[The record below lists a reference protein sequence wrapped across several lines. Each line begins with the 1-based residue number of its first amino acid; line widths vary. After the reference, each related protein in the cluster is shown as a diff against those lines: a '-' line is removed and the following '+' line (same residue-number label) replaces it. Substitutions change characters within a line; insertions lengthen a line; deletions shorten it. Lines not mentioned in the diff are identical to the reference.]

1 MRRTSPAVL
10 VIATVLGAGAG
21 FLLDQLLTATGSAT
35 FTPMVS
41 LPILLAL
48 LGALALALAIPV
60 RRATRGRSR
69 APLDPFR
76 AVRVAM
82 LAKAASVVGAVIG
95 GVGIG
100 LLVFLLTR
108 PVIPSVGSMGTIIAT
123 IVACVALVA
132 AALIAENL
140 CTIRKDDDDDQP
152 GSGAA
157 GGGTVAH

>member
-1 MRRTSPAVL
+1 MTRTSPAVL

-21 FLLDQLLTATGSAT
+21 FLLDQLLTSTGNAT

-48 LGALALALAIPV
+48 LGVLVIALAIPI
-60 RRATRGRSR
+60 RRATRGRAA

-82 LAKAASVVGAVIG
+82 LAKAASVVGAAVG
-95 GVGIG
+95 GIGIG
-100 LLVFLLTR
+100 LLLFLLTR
-108 PVIPSVGSMGTIIAT
+108 PVIPSLGSMGTIIAT
-123 IVACVALVA
+123 IVACAVLVA

-140 CTIRKDDDDDQP
+140 CTIRKDDDDDHP
-152 GSGAA
+152 GTGASGGDA
-157 GGGTVAH
+157 VVP